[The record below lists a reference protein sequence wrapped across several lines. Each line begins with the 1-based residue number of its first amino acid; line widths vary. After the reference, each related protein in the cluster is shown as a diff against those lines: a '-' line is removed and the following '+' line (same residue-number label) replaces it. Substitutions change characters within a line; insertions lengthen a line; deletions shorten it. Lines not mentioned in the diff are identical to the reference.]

1 MFGFEIILDKKDRT
15 LPKPINNRPGYDMKY
30 IMSLIS
36 HYYAYSDKRYKQLF
50 DTERL
55 YDTLSVIQPNE
66 TPQQWA
72 IHLTRI
78 NDVKPRKSFHYS
90 WQRFVEIVES
100 EDLMQY
106 HWDHECDK
114 PKTDFGHARI
124 IQNAWRNYKRPESL
138 ASQIWNAVRNDNT
151 PNDKKFLGLTAREV
165 KNPQTR
171 DQFNLWIAENLAMY
185 RHYPSMYNIFRG
197 REYKEYYIPYDWI
210 GDKKYQL
217 NNRLYKHVVD
227 LLRER
232 GYRIVN
238 SRPWYEMIKWADKP
252 DKYLNNKNFVRI
264 E

>member
-1 MFGFEIILDKKDRT
+1 MYNIFRGREYKEYYIPYDWIGDKKYQ
-15 LPKPINNRPGYDMKY
+15 LNNRLYKHVVDLLRERGYRIVNSRPWYEMIKWADKPDKY
-30 IMSLIS
+30 LNNKNFSG
-36 HYYAYSDKRYKQLF
+36 
-50 DTERL
+50 
-55 YDTLSVIQPNE
+55 
-66 TPQQWA
+66 WA
-72 IHLTRI
+72 IDIPFPRSEGSSSDVSSDVPSDVSSTRTA
-78 NDVKPRKSFHYS
+78 
-90 WQRFVEIVES
+90 RFVL
-100 EDLMQY
+100 D
-106 HWDHECDK
+106 DA
-114 PKTDFGHARI
+114 ARI